1 MMTDIFILGL
11 NHKSAPISAR
21 EKYVFDPDKQLD
33 ILNIIKEFV
42 NEAVLLSTCNRT
54 ELIYTTQ
61 GENQHSKIK
70 ETFCSHGQLTQ
81 EETEDFFYFHKKR
94 PALIHLFRVASVLD
108 SLVVGETQIL
118 GQIKDAF
125 TLSANAGFSA
135 NQLNCVYQHMLNAS
149 KKIRR
154 DTKIGAGSTS
164 VGSVA
169 VQLACNIFSSLTD
182 KTVTLVGAGKICEL
196 AGNHFADQCI
206 KKIYVV
212 NRSIDRARKLAKK
225 FTGEAYPLPELETIM
240 RKTDIILTSVSDQP
254 AMITKD
260 MIENVMQSRGSKP
273 LFLIDIAMPRN
284 IDQEVNQLPDAYLYN
299 IDDLKQLADENLH
312 EREKEAKKAEEIVL
326 EKVEKMRNNGEIAGP
341 LIQSLHKRVSL
352 IKENELQRL
361 YRKNAALS
369 DTDRT
374 HIEQSVNQIVNKIL
388 HDPII
393 SLRQGLNEDHEAQH
407 KLLNLF
413 KRFFNL

>member
-1 MMTDIFILGL
+1 MTDIFIIGL

-21 EKYVFDPDKQLD
+21 EQYVFSPDRQLN
-33 ILNIIKEFV
+33 ILNIIKECV
-42 NEAVLLSTCNRT
+42 SEAVLLSTCNRT
-54 ELIYTTQ
+54 ELIYSTHD
-61 GENQHSKIK
+61 ENHHTKIK
-70 ETFCSHGQLTQ
+70 ETFCSQGKLTQ
-81 EETEDFFYFHKKR
+81 KETDNFFYFHKKR
-94 PALIHLFRVASVLD
+94 QALIHLYRVASGLD

-125 TLSANAGFSA
+125 TLSTNAGFSA
-135 NQLNCVYQHMLNAS
+135 NQLNCVYQHMLNTS

-169 VQLACNIFSSLTD
+169 VQLACNIFSSLSD

-212 NRSIDRARKLAKK
+212 NRSIDRAKKLAEK
-225 FTGEAYPLPELETIM
+225 FTGEAYPLSELQLILE
-240 RKTDIILTSVSDQP
+240 KTDIILTSVSDQP
-254 AMITKD
+254 AMITRD
-260 MIENVMQSRGSKP
+260 MIENVMQTRESKP

-312 EREKEAKKAEEIVL
+312 EREKEAKKAEKIVL
-326 EKVEKMRNNGEIAGP
+326 EKVDKMHNNGEIAGP

-352 IKENELQRL
+352 IKENELERL
-361 YRKNAALS
+361 YRKNETLS
-369 DTDRT
+369 DADRIN
-374 HIEQSVNQIVNKIL
+374 IEQSVNQIVNKIL

-393 SLRQGLNEDHEAQH
+393 SLREGLNEDREGQH

-413 KRFFNL
+413 KNFFNL